1 MNIHDR
7 LKYLREKLGLTT
19 RAFGSAIN
27 MSGGSITNMEKGTR
41 NITERTIRD
50 ICREYNVN
58 PDWIINGTDPI
69 FTDMFNDLNIDDEI
83 KQLSQQYSLLN
94 DDDRD
99 LVKRMINSLAEKNN
113 SVNSKRIYEVNNDD
127 TFDIEAE
134 LSSYRRELELEKTA
148 KEKSEASPDSK
159 EA

>member
-69 FTDMFNDLNIDDEI
+69 FTD
-83 KQLSQQYSLLN
+83 LSL
-94 DDDRD
+94 
-99 LVKRMINSLAEKNN
+99 IH
-113 SVNSKRIYEVNNDD
+113 I
-127 TFDIEAE
+127 
-134 LSSYRRELELEKTA
+134 
-148 KEKSEASPDSK
+148 SEPTRPY
-159 EA
+159 